1 MIYTELSGNYSPS
14 RRFGDNFEQKMRSR
28 LLAIMRKEFIHIFRA
43 PQTLGIVLIMPISM
57 FLPMGLRR
65 GYQTFRMANS
75 E

>member
-1 MIYTELSGNYSPS
+1 
-14 RRFGDNFEQKMRSR
+14 MRSR